1 MASLGRLSR
10 ALLRAPLHQTRQFS
24 AAAGEHEGGRC
35 TKENDMFVMLIGV
48 WLYHI
53 KTFCS

>member
-35 TKENDMFVMLIGV
+35 TKENAMFVMLIGV